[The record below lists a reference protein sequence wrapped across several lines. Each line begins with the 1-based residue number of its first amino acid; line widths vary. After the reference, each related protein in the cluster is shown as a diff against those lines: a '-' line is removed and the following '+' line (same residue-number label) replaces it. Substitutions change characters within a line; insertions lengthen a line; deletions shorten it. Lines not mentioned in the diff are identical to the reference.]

1 MRLKGLMSIC
11 CGIMILGS
19 MSVSSY
25 ADDSNNKLYNNL
37 YNITNED
44 IIDTNSSDWSWIWNA
59 TANVNLRASYSTS
72 ASIKTVINKGE
83 KVYSLTKDGPI
94 KNGFINVRVKR
105 NGSWVY
111 GWASANYFKW
121 SSDNEI
127 HPIGE

>member
-59 TANVNLRASYSTS
+59 TTNVNLRASYSTS

>member
-59 TANVNLRASYSTS
+59 TDNVNLRASYSTS